1 MQTVNIQLEQ
11 TWDTLDEAI
20 DYFLDLVLDLKV
32 LKRLPDPPEE
42 LFLHVKATS
51 KIPEGCFDDLTITLT
66 NL

>member
-20 DYFLDLVLDLKV
+20 DYFLGLVLDLKV
-32 LKRLPDPPEE
+32 LKRLPDPPKE
-42 LFLHVKATS
+42 LFLHVETTH
-51 KIPEGCFDDLTITLT
+51 KIPDGCFDDLTITLT